1 MNLKNYSNIPSYMKE
16 IFDQLSADCSRL
28 TTKKYSTSFSLGIY
42 FLGKELRLPIHAI
55 YGFVR
60 LADEIVDSFHHF
72 DKKFLLDKFKHD
84 TFEAIDLGI
93 SLNPILNS
101 FQRTINQYQVDHELI
116 DCFFKSMEMDLSDQQ
131 YTPELYNEYILGS
144 AEVVGLM
151 CLKVFANGDP
161 AEYERLKPYAMKLGS
176 AFQKVNFL
184 RDVKADHQGLNRTY
198 FPNVNL
204 AVFCDRQKKEI
215 EDEIEQEFA
224 YALKGIK
231 MLPAA
236 SKNGVYLSYVYYK
249 KLFVK
254 IKRLSAEKIMTER
267 IRISNTRKVGL
278 MFDSL
283 IRNKLNAI

>member
-116 DCFFKSMEMDLSDQQ
+116 NCFFKSMEMDLSDQQ

-236 SKNGVYLSYVYYK
+236 SKNGVYLSYVYYR